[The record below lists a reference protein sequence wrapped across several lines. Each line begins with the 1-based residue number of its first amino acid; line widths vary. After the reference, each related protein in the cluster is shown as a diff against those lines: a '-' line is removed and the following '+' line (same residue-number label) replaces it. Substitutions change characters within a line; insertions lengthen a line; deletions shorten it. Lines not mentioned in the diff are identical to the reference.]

1 MKSKSAKLL
10 DLVLSFGVGGGR
22 AVVLP
27 DGGNTASLFNS
38 YVNTHVPPCLAI
50 WRVDKHKSAFR
61 SGDGEVLI
69 ASDAL
74 VVSRDGEMIDLYF
87 LD

>member
-10 DLVLSFGVGGGR
+10 DLVLSFGISGNR

-27 DGGNTASLFNS
+27 DGGETASLFGAF
-38 YVNTHVPPCLAI
+38 VNVRVPACLAV
-50 WRVDKHKSAFR
+50 WREDKHNSAFVTR
-61 SGDGEVLI
+61 DGEVVI
-69 ASDAL
+69 APDAL
-74 VVSRDGEMIDLYF
+74 VASKDGSFIDIYY

>member
-10 DLVLSFGVGGGR
+10 DLVLSFGICNNR

-27 DGGNTASLFNS
+27 DGGHTAHLFNS
-38 YVNTHVPPCLAI
+38 YVDTCVPPCLAI
-50 WRVDKHKSAFR
+50 WRDDKHKSAFC
-61 SGDGEVLI
+61 SKDGEILM

-74 VVSRDGEMIDLYF
+74 VVSRDGGMIDLYY
-87 LD
+87 LE